1 MKELK
6 PIEYLSELR
15 YKPMPTPPD
24 EVIRYCKDKLKDPKH
39 SLREDFWRKIQ
50 IMSWFK
56 QHSKWVSEMLSN
68 YEWLKHLKE
77 KGEQVADQLH
87 EYENKKEEW
96 WAYGFDLIREL
107 ASHNLRYGGRNE
119 LNRTQEV

>member
-1 MKELK
+1 MKDLK
-6 PIEYLSELR
+6 PIEYINELR

-24 EVIRYCKDKLKDPKH
+24 EVIRYAKDKLKDHKH

-50 IMSWFK
+50 IISWFK

-68 YEWLKHLKE
+68 YEWIKHLKE
-77 KGEQVADQLH
+77 KGEQVEDLLH
-87 EYENKKEEW
+87 EYESRREEW

-107 ASHNLRYGGRNE
+107 ASHNLRYGGLNE
-119 LNRTQEV
+119 LH